1 VIVKTSL
8 RSFLAYN
15 PFPRGW
21 TDGLFYR
28 EKMRAIH
35 RIAPAAID
43 ANARILE
50 IGGGRSGMAGY
61 LYRGADITTLDIDP
75 ALGGQQPANS
85 CGDFVCGDARVLPFP
100 NGTFTV
106 VTLFDV
112 LEHIEEDSLAV
123 KEALRVARKPG
134 YILVSTPDADWHY
147 PFYRAM
153 RGVCPHETELMREWG
168 HVRRGY
174 RRADLDWLFEHAPEA
189 SATFINPVTA
199 FFQDVSFSRLRRRQ
213 RSVLYAAAAFPAL
226 FAYCLHGRSTRGT
239 ETAFAWRQ

>member
-1 VIVKTSL
+1 VIVKTPL
-8 RSFLAYN
+8 RRFLACN
-15 PFPRGW
+15 PYPRGW

-28 EKMRAIH
+28 EKMRAVH
-35 RIAPAAID
+35 RIAPPAIG
-43 ANARILE
+43 ANARVLE

-61 LYRGADITTLDIDP
+61 LYQGADITTIDIDP
-75 ALGGQQPANS
+75 ALGGQQPAPAR
-85 CGDFVCGDARVLPFP
+85 GVFVCGDARNLPFP

-123 KEALRVARKPG
+123 KEALRVSRKPG

-147 PFYRAM
+147 PYYRAM
-153 RGVCPHETELMREWG
+153 RRVCPTETELMREWG

-174 RRADLDWLFEHAPEA
+174 RRADLDRLFEHAPET

-199 FFQDVSFSRLRRRQ
+199 FFQDVSFSRLRRR
-213 RSVLYAAAAFPAL
+213 RSVLYAAAALPTL
-226 FAYCLHGRSTRGT
+226 FAYCLHGRSTRGA
-239 ETAFAWRQ
+239 ETAFAWQL